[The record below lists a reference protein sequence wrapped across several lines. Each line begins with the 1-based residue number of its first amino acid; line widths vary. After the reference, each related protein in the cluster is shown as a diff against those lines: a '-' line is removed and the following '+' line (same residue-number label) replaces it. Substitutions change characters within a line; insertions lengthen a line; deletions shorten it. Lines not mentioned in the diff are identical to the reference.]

1 MGGLCRF
8 RARGILFLGAVIVL
22 VPFVHVGSSPNRTS
36 SLAAHRPPRA
46 AVVAEAPAVQPVR
59 ERAAP
64 LLDRATLR
72 LVATD

>member
-22 VPFVHVGSSPNRTS
+22 VPFVHVGSSPDRTS
-36 SLAAHRPPRA
+36 SLAVHRPTPA
-46 AVVAEAPAVQPVR
+46 TISAEAPDARPVR
-59 ERAAP
+59 KHAAP
-64 LLDRATLR
+64 LPDQAMLR

>member
-36 SLAAHRPPRA
+36 PFAAHRTPRA
-46 AVVAEAPAVQPVR
+46 AVVAEAPVAQPVR
-59 ERAAP
+59 ERAASLP
-64 LLDRATLR
+64 DQAVLR